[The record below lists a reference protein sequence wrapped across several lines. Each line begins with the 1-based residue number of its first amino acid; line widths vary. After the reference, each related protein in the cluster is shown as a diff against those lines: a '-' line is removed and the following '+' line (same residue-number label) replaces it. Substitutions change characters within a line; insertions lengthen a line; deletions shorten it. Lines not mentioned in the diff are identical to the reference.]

1 MGWLNFIFGNG
12 KNIVKETVEV
22 FRPNAEAADQR
33 SASQAHQAMEQFSDE
48 FGKPGLLNGLADGLN
63 RLGRPV
69 ITYGVIGLFISAM
82 WDPIWFAARMQG
94 LILVPD
100 QLWLIFG
107 AIVSFFFG
115 ARELSK
121 LRSAGMAK
129 EAARIVASVPQVIAN
144 LKALTALSI
153 GVADTGNDTATRIAV
168 VAPGENRALEDWVQ
182 NA

>member
-1 MGWLNFIFGNG
+1 MGWLSFIFGNG
-12 KNIVKETVEV
+12 KNVIKETVEV

-33 SASQAHQAMEQFSDE
+33 SANQAHEAMAQFSDE
-48 FGKPGLLNGLADGLN
+48 FGKPGVLNGLADGLN

-82 WDPIWFAARMQG
+82 YDPLWFAARMQG
-94 LILVPD
+94 LVLVPD

-115 ARELSK
+115 SRELSK
-121 LRSAGMAK
+121 LRSSGMAK
-129 EAARIVASVPQVIAN
+129 EAARIIAAVPDVVSN
-144 LKALTALSI
+144 LKALTALSV

-168 VAPGENRALEDWVQ
+168 ITPSDNRALEDWVQ